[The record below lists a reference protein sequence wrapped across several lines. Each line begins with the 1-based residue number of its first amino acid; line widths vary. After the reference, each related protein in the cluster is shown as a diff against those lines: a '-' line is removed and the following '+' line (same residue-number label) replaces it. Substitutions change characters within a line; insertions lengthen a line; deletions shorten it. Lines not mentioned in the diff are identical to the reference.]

1 MDYVCVPTVASELIC
16 GVVIA
21 EPTFASVNFLR
32 EK

>member
-16 GVVIA
+16 ELVIA
-21 EPTFASVNFLR
+21 DPIFAGVNYLR